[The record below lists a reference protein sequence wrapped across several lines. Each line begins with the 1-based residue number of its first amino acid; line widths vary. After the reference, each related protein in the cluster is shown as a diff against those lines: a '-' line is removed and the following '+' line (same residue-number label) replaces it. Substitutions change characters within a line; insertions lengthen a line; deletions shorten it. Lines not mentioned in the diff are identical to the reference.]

1 MAELNRKFE
10 RPSPAPGHL
19 RSISRRFF
27 LFWRVT
33 AVSLLS
39 RKWVKDTGD
48 SLTNR
53 LRTSNGS
60 GDTPGV
66 RGSKRRYSG
75 RDRVENGK
83 TEGSNDLARGV
94 AVPWDLSGHTVQVFE
109 PGQDSGF

>member
-19 RSISRRFF
+19 RSISRRFC

-33 AVSLLS
+33 DVSLLS

-66 RGSKRRYSG
+66 RSSKRRYSG

-94 AVPWDLSGHTVQVFE
+94 AVPWISPDTLYKYLS
-109 PGQDSGF
+109 QDRIPA